1 MVAPEANDLF
11 ICEDAHQRIYG
22 ERLILSRFGIETRG
36 RSRRLTLNYRS
47 SWQNL
52 IFAVGVIKG
61 AEVIDSDGETES
73 VAGYRAAFNGPPPM
87 TRGFFAPAQ
96 EDDLLV
102 ATVRTWLEQDTSAST
117 IGVLVRRS
125 SDQERARQ
133 ALQAAGVKVQLL
145 GKEASANPGA
155 VTIATMHRAKGMEFS
170 RVLILG
176 AEAGAIP
183 LKFLVDHVPA
193 GERPAVEGRE
203 RSLLY
208 VACSRAR
215 DELVV
220 TWVGAPSPFLPAAS
234 WTMEPAPFSEC
245 GTVPADSFTHAW
257 REGSPQWGLAPR
269 WPRTGPSPL
278 GGCRLRPDH

>member
-11 ICEDAHQRIYG
+11 ICEDAHQPIYG

-52 IFAVGVIKG
+52 TFAVGVIKG

-87 TRGFFAPAQ
+87 TRGFSAPAQ

-145 GKEASANPGA
+145 GKEASANP
-155 VTIATMHRAKGMEFS
+155 
-170 RVLILG
+170 
-176 AEAGAIP
+176 
-183 LKFLVDHVPA
+183 
-193 GERPAVEGRE
+193 ERR
-203 RSLLY
+203 LTT
-208 VACSRAR
+208 CS
-215 DELVV
+215 
-220 TWVGAPSPFLPAAS
+220 TWAPS
-234 WTMEPAPFSEC
+234 
-245 GTVPADSFTHAW
+245 
-257 REGSPQWGLAPR
+257 
-269 WPRTGPSPL
+269 GPSAMRSPRPSVC
-278 GGCRLRPDH
+278 GSARCCWRGVRSSSERATAQRLPNGLDGSQRKVSQGMPTAKRPYSLVEACLWWSTTTVERDCLKSGRPPVHGPPPELQILARQSHPTLDMAQGRQ